1 MPFLFNMS
9 KEMVMMM
16 ILTYEVGSDKI
27 RFPPEAETCDRGGP
41 FSESS
46 VGEKPLGAC
55 LHVKLVFPWRSVS
68 VL

>member
-16 ILTYEVGSDKI
+16 ILTYEVGIDKI

-46 VGEKPLGAC
+46 VGESHWEPA
-55 LHVKLVFPWRSVS
+55 FM
-68 VL
+68 